1 MKKILLAVF
10 TFICLLFSA
19 QQALAAEK
27 TTVYFFW
34 GEGCPHCATEKPFLE
49 EMEQKYPQLE
59 VKSYETWKNKDNM
72 ELFEQ
77 VAQAYGIQARGVP
90 TTFIGDNEPIIG
102 FAEYMADD
110 MESKIIS
117 CLEEGCVDPGV
128 KAGLVAAE
136 EGQTNEE
143 EAESEP
149 AVEADPT
156 IAPTITSA
164 VTSEPTNPATDINSK
179 ADIKS
184 EIDPKNEKPLTPLE
198 QKSNGSNGSNSQKSH
213 KIKLPLLGE
222 VDLAHMPLFLM
233 TSLIAFVDGFNPCS
247 LWVITFLLGIVLH
260 TGSRKK
266 VFAVGLTFITVAT
279 LVYGLFILGL
289 FNALALIGYM
299 KWIKLAVAAVA
310 LIFGLVNI
318 KDYFWYKKGISFTI
332 PDRFKPGIF
341 KNTRELMKKESMLG
355 LIFGTI
361 VLAFGVTFIELICT
375 AGFPVIWTTIL
386 SENNVSPILFASLF
400 AIYMLIYF
408 LDEAFVFG
416 TIVLTLKASKFEEK
430 QGRALKLLGGIIM
443 LTLAYFWLTNPELM
457 NEVVGM
463 FKVFTIAFGITG
475 VVYLLHKKI
484 LPVFGIE
491 IGNESQDLTI
501 EKEENQN

>member
-1 MKKILLAVF
+1 MKKILLTVF

-34 GEGCPHCATEKPFLE
+34 GEGCPHCAVEKPFLE

-59 VKSYETWKNKDNM
+59 VKSFETYKNKENM
-72 ELFEQ
+72 EVFEQ
-77 VAQAYGIQARGVP
+77 VAQAYGIQASGVP
-90 TTFIGDNEPIIG
+90 TTFIGDYDPIVG
-102 FAEYMADD
+102 FADYMADD
-110 MESKIIS
+110 LESKITS
-117 CLEEGCVDPGV
+117 CLEQGCVDPGI

-136 EGQTNEE
+136 EGRTNPAENQANKV
-143 EAESEP
+143 EAESKP
-149 AVEADPT
+149 AVEDDPT
-156 IAPTITSA
+156 TVPSI
-164 VTSEPTNPATDINSK
+164 TSEPTDPAINIESK
-179 ADIKS
+179 ADVKS
-184 EIDPKNEKPLTPLE
+184 DEPLTPLE
-198 QKSNGSNGSNSQKSH
+198 QEANDASTQKTH

-222 VDLAHMPLFLM
+222 VDLAHMPLLLM

-279 LVYGLFILGL
+279 FVYGLFILGL
-289 FNALALIGYM
+289 FNALAIIGYM

-318 KDYFWYKKGISFTI
+318 KDYFWYKTGISFTI

-361 VLAFGVTFIELICT
+361 VLSFGVTFIELICT

-386 SENNVSPILFASLF
+386 SENNVSMVLFASLF
-400 AIYMLIYF
+400 ALYMLIYF

-443 LTLAYFWLTNPELM
+443 LTLAYFWLTKPELM

-463 FKVFTIAFGITG
+463 FKVFGIAFGITG

-484 LPVFGIE
+484 LPLFGIK

-501 EKEENQN
+501 EEEEKPVE